1 MRNSSKEI
9 IAELLPFYQDQLM
22 NKVIPF
28 YMEYALDRQYGGY
41 TTCLDDDG
49 TLLSGDKYLWSQG
62 RGVWTFSA
70 LYNRIEKD
78 PKWLEVA
85 ELGVRFLR
93 EHGRDS
99 QGRWVYRT
107 SREGKVIDGPISI
120 FSDCFAVY
128 GLTEFF
134 RATGD
139 RAALELAVATYAE
152 IRRRIAEPGFDAV
165 APQVLPKGWR
175 IHAIPMIMLEI
186 SQELGDVAPELNLQ
200 PFIDDCV
207 HQIMDL
213 HLRPEYHVLLEN
225 LTVDGQEIQTPEGR
239 VVNPGHGIESMWFVM
254 HQARRRNDQHLINRA
269 VEAIRWMLEIGWD
282 QEYGGLFL
290 AVDRDGG
297 PAAFPN
303 WDKKAWWPHTESM
316 YALLLAYE
324 LTGEEWCLDWY
335 WRVHRWA
342 VGHLVSSYGDWYQRL
357 DRQGRPIK
365 EVIALPVKDPFH
377 LPRMLILGIQCLKRI
392 ASDESL
398 IEIHFN
404 KEC

>member
-9 IAELLPFYQDQLM
+9 IAELLPFYQAQLM

-99 QGRWVYRT
+99 PGRWVYRT

-186 SQELGDVAPELNLQ
+186 SQELGDVAPELELQ

-213 HLRPEYHVLLEN
+213 HLRPE
-225 LTVDGQEIQTPEGR
+225 
-239 VVNPGHGIESMWFVM
+239 
-254 HQARRRNDQHLINRA
+254 
-269 VEAIRWMLEIGWD
+269 
-282 QEYGGLFL
+282 
-290 AVDRDGG
+290 
-297 PAAFPN
+297 
-303 WDKKAWWPHTESM
+303 
-316 YALLLAYE
+316 
-324 LTGEEWCLDWY
+324 
-335 WRVHRWA
+335 
-342 VGHLVSSYGDWYQRL
+342 
-357 DRQGRPIK
+357 
-365 EVIALPVKDPFH
+365 
-377 LPRMLILGIQCLKRI
+377 
-392 ASDESL
+392 
-398 IEIHFN
+398 
-404 KEC
+404 

>member
-1 MRNSSKEI
+1 MAHNHAETMKDLLSFYRNQ
-9 IAELLPFYQDQLM
+9 LLQQVM
-22 NKVIPF
+22 PF
-28 YMEYALDRQYGGY
+28 YMRYALDPQYGGY

-78 PKWLEVA
+78 PKWLEAA

-93 EHGRDS
+93 EHGRDP
-99 QGRWVYRT
+99 QGRWVYHT
-107 SREGKVIDGPISI
+107 SRDGKVIEGPISI
-120 FSDCFAVY
+120 YSDCFAVY

-139 RAALELAVATYAE
+139 RTALELAVEIHTQ

-165 APQVLPKGWR
+165 TPGILPKGWR

-186 SQELGDVAPELNLQ
+186 SQELADVVPDLQLQ

-213 HLRPEYHVLLEN
+213 HLRPDRRVLLEN
-225 LTVDGQEIQTPEGR
+225 LTVDGEEIDTPEGR
-239 VVNPGHGIESMWFVM
+239 VVNPGHTIESMWFVI
-254 HQARRRNDQHLINRA
+254 HQARRRNDKALIQRA
-269 VEAIRWMLEIGWD
+269 TQVVRWTLEIGWD
-282 QEYGGLFL
+282 QQYGGLFL

-297 PAAFPN
+297 PATLPN

-324 LTGEEWCLDWY
+324 LTGESWCLDWY
-335 WRVHRWA
+335 WKVHRWA
-342 VGHLVSSYGDWYQRL
+342 IDHHVSPYGDWYQRL
-357 DRQGRPIK
+357 DRQGNPIK
-365 EVIALPVKDPFH
+365 DLIALPVKDPFH
-377 LPRMLILGIQCLKRI
+377 LPRMLILGIQCLERI
-392 ASDESL
+392 ISSETY
-398 IEIHFN
+398 
-404 KEC
+404 